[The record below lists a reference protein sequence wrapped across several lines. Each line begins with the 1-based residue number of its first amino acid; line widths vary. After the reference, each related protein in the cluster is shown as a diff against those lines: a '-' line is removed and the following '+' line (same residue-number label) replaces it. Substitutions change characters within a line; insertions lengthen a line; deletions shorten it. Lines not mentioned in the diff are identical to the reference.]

1 MSPKTPIQ
9 QLDPETLQIVGT
21 HASISDAARALGM
34 VPSAINMAVNKGFVS
49 GGYRWRPIPE
59 ADLPPRGPPVY
70 KRTAAPVVKRA
81 AAPPPLPAAAS
92 VSGSSQGRV
101 LMKKPAMFREDVDE
115 PMVRAPQVVKKP
127 AMFKEM
133 VEEDEEDEE
142 AEEGEEEEQEEAEEE
157 EEGEEE
163 AEDEVDDEEE
173 EEAEEA
179 PVMKKPALMKKPVAA
194 LEDSRPDPPRVP
206 EAYLS
211 GGYGVKKKPA
221 AKKKMALRYDYE
233 AAEMGVDG
241 GVAEQKAGSLKRR
254 R

>member
-133 VEEDEEDEE
+133 VEEDEED
-142 AEEGEEEEQEEAEEE
+142 
-157 EEGEEE
+157 
-163 AEDEVDDEEE
+163 
-173 EEAEEA
+173 
-179 PVMKKPALMKKPVAA
+179 
-194 LEDSRPDPPRVP
+194 
-206 EAYLS
+206 
-211 GGYGVKKKPA
+211 A
-221 AKKKMALRYDYE
+221 AKRQRMCLGEMAAA
-233 AAEMGVDG
+233 AAEQWNLDEDAVIAWATQRGLPGVGFADLLQYRREHPEEDL
-241 GVAEQKAGSLKRR
+241 VAGMCDAELSAGR
-254 R
+254 